1 MAVRWFLIK
10 LLNSLLNFFFYYQ
23 IYFYTFAANLITH
36 QLTMTFKKITVF
48 LVLMMGSFWLQAQE
62 TPILQELNGKLQT
75 AIENN
80 NKKEIEALKKEIQ
93 FYENKNK
100 RLSELEEDKQIA
112 VFNEDYDRVIAIEN
126 EVKALQDVKYGEVV
140 DNSSNKT
147 SNTLLTNDISTTNS
161 SKSKNKKPTLPLT
174 EYAFNEKVIGQ
185 FGIGFK
191 SVNETYFGETYSE
204 FVMSYHFANSRW
216 WVNKY
221 LAGGMFYD
229 FTFGD
234 YIDLSVGPQ
243 MTAFADFDA
252 ILLPYTSLGIGFG
265 LDDDGETY
273 LPVVYK
279 LGSHLFFKQERNI
292 GLFFELNLSLAH
304 SYEYMPAYRFGLSW
318 SRVKRKYK

>member
-1 MAVRWFLIK
+1 
-10 LLNSLLNFFFYYQ
+10 
-23 IYFYTFAANLITH
+23 
-36 QLTMTFKKITVF
+36 MTFKKITVF
-48 LVLMMGSFWLQAQE
+48 LVLIMGSFWLQAQE

-126 EVKALQDVKYGEVV
+126 EIKTLSNSKYGENLTTSN
-140 DNSSNKT
+140 NSSFNT
-147 SNTLLTNDISTTNS
+147 SLVNS
-161 SKSKNKKPTLPLT
+161 SQNLSITKNKKPTLPLT

>member
-1 MAVRWFLIK
+1 
-10 LLNSLLNFFFYYQ
+10 
-23 IYFYTFAANLITH
+23 
-36 QLTMTFKKITVF
+36 MTFKKITVF

-126 EVKALQDVKYGEVV
+126 EIKTLSNSKYGENLTTSN
-140 DNSSNKT
+140 NSSFNT
-147 SNTLLTNDISTTNS
+147 SLINS
-161 SKSKNKKPTLPLT
+161 SQNLSITKNKKPTLPLT

-185 FGIGFK
+185 FGFGIK
-191 SVNETYFGETYSE
+191 SMDYSYGSETYSE

>member
-1 MAVRWFLIK
+1 
-10 LLNSLLNFFFYYQ
+10 
-23 IYFYTFAANLITH
+23 
-36 QLTMTFKKITVF
+36 MTFKKITVF
-48 LVLMMGSFWLQAQE
+48 LVLMIGSFWLQAQE

-126 EVKALQDVKYGEVV
+126 EIKTLSNSKYGENLTTSN
-140 DNSSNKT
+140 NSSFNT
-147 SNTLLTNDISTTNS
+147 SLVNS
-161 SKSKNKKPTLPLT
+161 SQNFSITKNKKPTLPLT

>member
-1 MAVRWFLIK
+1 
-10 LLNSLLNFFFYYQ
+10 
-23 IYFYTFAANLITH
+23 
-36 QLTMTFKKITVF
+36 MTFKKITVF

-126 EVKALQDVKYGEVV
+126 EIKTLSNSKYGENLTTSN
-140 DNSSNKT
+140 NSSFNT
-147 SNTLLTNDISTTNS
+147 SLVNS
-161 SKSKNKKPTLPLT
+161 SQNFSITKNKKPTLPLT

>member
-1 MAVRWFLIK
+1 
-10 LLNSLLNFFFYYQ
+10 
-23 IYFYTFAANLITH
+23 
-36 QLTMTFKKITVF
+36 
-48 LVLMMGSFWLQAQE
+48 
-62 TPILQELNGKLQT
+62 
-75 AIENN
+75 
-80 NKKEIEALKKEIQ
+80 
-93 FYENKNK
+93 
-100 RLSELEEDKQIA
+100 
-112 VFNEDYDRVIAIEN
+112 
-126 EVKALQDVKYGEVV
+126 
-140 DNSSNKT
+140 
-147 SNTLLTNDISTTNS
+147 
-161 SKSKNKKPTLPLT
+161 SKNKKPTLPLT

-318 SRVKRKYK
+318 SR